1 MRRPA
6 GTRLVHASD
15 RPTASVDRADVVMMS
30 FARAQ
35 QAEVD
40 VESHTGDS
48 ITGDLMT
55 KSW

>member
-15 RPTASVDRADVVMMS
+15 RPTASVDRAGVVMMS